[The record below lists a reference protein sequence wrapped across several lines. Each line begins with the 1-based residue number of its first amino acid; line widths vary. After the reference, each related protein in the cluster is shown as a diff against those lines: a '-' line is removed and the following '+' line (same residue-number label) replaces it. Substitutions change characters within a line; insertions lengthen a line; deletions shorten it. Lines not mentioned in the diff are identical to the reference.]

1 MTLIIAEAGLNH
13 NGDISSAH
21 KLVDA
26 TVDSGAKVI
35 EKHITLDN
43 KMKGP
48 NHKSGL
54 ERSKLREMVKCK
66 RNIKISFGDGTKK
79 PS

>member
-1 MTLIIAEAGLNH
+1 MVL
-13 NGDISSAH
+13 
-21 KLVDA
+21 
-26 TVDSGAKVI
+26 GAKVVK
-35 EKHITLDN
+35 KHITLDN

-66 RNIKISFGDGTKK
+66 RNIKISFGDGTKEL
-79 PS
+79 S